1 MVKGVAGL
9 APARPGSARYHHS
22 AVMATTQ
29 STGLAVE
36 HREAAG
42 SRAARRLRRTGN
54 VPGVV
59 YGGGEEPVAFQ
70 VDSRLLRQTL
80 AHAGA
85 VLELSIDG
93 AGSTPVVVKEIIR
106 HPVSGETLHIDMLRV
121 RLDQAITATVVVDL
135 VGAEDAPGVKE
146 GGVLEQVTR
155 ELNIEA
161 LPGDIPDLIQYDV
174 SGVQIGDTITVDA
187 ITAPRGV
194 TLTDDPETVVA
205 TVTPPRLQLEA
216 DEEIEAETELVAEG
230 ETAEEAEEGAAEGET
245 AEGGDSEG
253 GAEGE

>member
-1 MVKGVAGL
+1 
-9 APARPGSARYHHS
+9 
-22 AVMATTQ
+22 MATAQ

-36 HREAAG
+36 RREVAG
-42 SRAARRLRRTGN
+42 SRAARRLRRDGS
-54 VPGVV
+54 VPGIL
-59 YGGGEEPVAFQ
+59 YGGGEEPIPFS
-70 VDSRLLRQTL
+70 VDARLLRQTL

-85 VLELSIDG
+85 VIELSIDG
-93 AGSTPVVVKEIIR
+93 AGGTPVVVKELIR

-121 RLDQAITATVVVDL
+121 RLDQAIGATVVLDL

-161 LPGDIPDLIQYDV
+161 LPGDIPDLIQHDV
-174 SGVQIGDTITVDA
+174 SGVQIGDTITLEA
-187 ITAPRGV
+187 ISPPRGV

-205 TVTPPRLQLEA
+205 TVTPPRLQLE
-216 DEEIEAETELVAEG
+216 EEEGIEEETELVAEG
-230 ETAEEAEEGAAEGET
+230 ETAEEAEEAADES
-245 AEGGDSEG
+245 AEGGESEG